1 MMRYIP
7 PKFEDY
13 SDRQKEI
20 HNTIANGPRGQVRGP
35 LALWL
40 HRPELAAKA
49 QDLGRYCRYE
59 SSLAP
64 LLSELAILVTAR
76 HWSAEF
82 EWQAHKP
89 FALQAGVSLD
99 IIEAIQERR
108 TPVFQ
113 DPKMAVV
120 YDFSSELTTEKRVS
134 DAVFQE
140 AIERLGR
147 EGVVDLT
154 AVLGYYSFVSMTLC
168 VFEVPAIYPDQIE
181 MA

>member
-1 MMRYIP
+1 
-7 PKFEDY
+7 
-13 SDRQKEI
+13 
-20 HNTIANGPRGQVRGP
+20 
-35 LALWL
+35 
-40 HRPELAAKA
+40 
-49 QDLGRYCRYE
+49 
-59 SSLAP
+59 
-64 LLSELAILVTAR
+64 
-76 HWSAEF
+76 
-82 EWQAHKP
+82 
-89 FALQAGVSLD
+89 
-99 IIEAIQERR
+99 
-108 TPVFQ
+108 
-113 DPKMAVV
+113 V